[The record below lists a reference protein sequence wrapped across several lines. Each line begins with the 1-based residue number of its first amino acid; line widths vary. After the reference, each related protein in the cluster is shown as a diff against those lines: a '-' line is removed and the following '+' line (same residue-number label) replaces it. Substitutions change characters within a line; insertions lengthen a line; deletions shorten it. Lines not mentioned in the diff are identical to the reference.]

1 MRFLD
6 ANVFI
11 YAFYKPKKALTPLEK
26 RMKDLSKSIIADVG
40 EGKDPVVTTVVHI
53 SGMVNILKHAL
64 SISEI
69 AEIVTTLSLLDSV
82 DIASVDKMDYLA
94 ATKLGQDLGLD
105 PNDALAVQVLRLRG
119 LSEIYS
125 FDRVF
130 ERVEGVRRL
139 PVL

>member
-1 MRFLD
+1 
-6 ANVFI
+6 
-11 YAFYKPKKALTPLEK
+11 
-26 RMKDLSKSIIADVG
+26 
-40 EGKDPVVTTVVHI
+40 
-53 SGMVNILKHAL
+53 MVNILKHAL

-69 AEIVTTLSLLDSV
+69 AEIVTALSLLDNV